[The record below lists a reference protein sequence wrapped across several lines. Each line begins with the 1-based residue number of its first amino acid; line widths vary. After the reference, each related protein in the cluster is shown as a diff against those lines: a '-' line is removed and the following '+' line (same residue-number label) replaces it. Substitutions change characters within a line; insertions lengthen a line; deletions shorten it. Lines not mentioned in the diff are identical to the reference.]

1 MSDPKKYRIPVILPE
16 NPVTVLT
23 ESAALLSAK
32 LALAE
37 KINLPSVTLGKTDGE
52 PQEVTSMRATLTND
66 GYLLYRD
73 KKKPVHLRQDRPR
86 DAAGRDLFSD
96 GLSRLSLFCQGLR
109 GYAARCRPGNSG
121 IPPFYL

>member
-73 KKKPVHLRQDRPR
+73 KKACTSPARPT
-86 DAAGRDLFSD
+86 AGR
-96 GLSRLSLFCQGLR
+96 GR
-109 GYAARCRPGNSG
+109 A
-121 IPPFYL
+121 